1 MSRAL
6 IVWTCCAILALL
18 GIVGAH
24 GHHLSHP
31 QGGSDSHTHFSVFDP
46 SHLAL
51 GGADHERDHAEHGA
65 VDVDPPAKVF
75 SKTPLLKA
83 DLFVLAWVGFLFLLI
98 RLVSHQL
105 RLTPPDKPPGHRWHP
120 YSLPPAHAP
129 PRTA

>member
-1 MSRAL
+1 MSRAF
-6 IVWTCCAILALL
+6 IVWGCCAVLALL
-18 GIVGAH
+18 GIMGAH

-31 QGGSDSHTHFSVFDP
+31 QGGADSHTHFSL

-51 GGADHERDHAEHGA
+51 GDADHEHEHAEHGA
-65 VDVDPPAKVF
+65 VDVDPPAKAL

-83 DLFVLAWVGFLFLLI
+83 DLFVLVWAGFLFLLI
-98 RLVSHQL
+98 RLVSRPL
-105 RLTPPDKPPGHRWHP
+105 SLTPPQRPPGHRWHP